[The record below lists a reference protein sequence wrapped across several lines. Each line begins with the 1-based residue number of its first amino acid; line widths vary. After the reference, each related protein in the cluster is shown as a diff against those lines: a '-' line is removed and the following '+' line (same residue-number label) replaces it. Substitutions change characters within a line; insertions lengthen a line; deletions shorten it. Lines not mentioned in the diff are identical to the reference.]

1 MKVTTDP
8 RQLDMFGHEL
18 IIGLAPVPEVPPK
31 KKRKRVKRDRPVQLE
46 MFEDDECCEQS
57 E

>member
-1 MKVTTDP
+1 VKVTTDP

-18 IIGLAPVPEVPPK
+18 IIGLAPVPEVPSK

-46 MFEDDECCEQS
+46 MFEDEQRDET
-57 E
+57 